1 MLPPHP
7 RHPQNT
13 YNLDISYPCIIF
25 HKIGSAFGNRNIWAL
40 ILVRFK
46 KSDIFLKID
55 RIRDKISPQ
64 KFFSIILFIT
74 SPSFMR
80 GWHILNSKIYLKLH
94 IKMRCDITVLCMVLY
109 LLYMGVF
116 LLL

>member
-1 MLPPHP
+1 MLTTPPPPPPPKHTQF
-7 RHPQNT
+7 RYFLH
-13 YNLDISYPCIIF
+13 NLDISYPCIIF

-64 KFFSIILFIT
+64 KFFRLFIT
-74 SPSFMR
+74 S
-80 GWHILNSKIYLKLH
+80 LN
-94 IKMRCDITVLCMVLY
+94 
-109 LLYMGVF
+109 F
-116 LLL
+116 